1 MLDGGDSYHG
11 ESCLTV
17 KASGKVKTACFTRKT
32 NECFKFFC
40 SLPKQSKKYGDG
52 IPNVL
57 WKEVRN
63 VFDIL
68 VTLFYLSSEF
78 AQSMLLLNFA

>member
-1 MLDGGDSYHG
+1 MLDGDDSYHG

-32 NECFKFFC
+32 NECFKVFC
-40 SLPKQSKKYGDG
+40 SLPKQSKKYGDDK
-52 IPNVL
+52 PNVL

-63 VFDIL
+63 VFDSL
-68 VTLFYLSSEF
+68 GTFFYLSSEF
-78 AQSMLLLNFA
+78 AQSILLLNFA

>member
-1 MLDGGDSYHG
+1 MLDGDDSYHG

-32 NECFKFFC
+32 NECFKVFC
-40 SLPKQSKKYGDG
+40 SLPKQSKIYGDDK
-52 IPNVL
+52 PNVL

-63 VFDIL
+63 VFDSL
-68 VTLFYLSSEF
+68 GTFFYLSSEF
-78 AQSMLLLNFA
+78 AQPILLLNFA

>member
-32 NECFKFFC
+32 NEYFKVFC
-40 SLPKQSKKYGDG
+40 SLPKQSKKYGDDK
-52 IPNVL
+52 PNVL

-63 VFDIL
+63 VFDSL
-68 VTLFYLSSEF
+68 GTFFYLSSEF
-78 AQSMLLLNFA
+78 AQSILLLNFA

>member
-11 ESCLTV
+11 ESCLNV
-17 KASGKVKTACFTRKT
+17 KASGKVKTACFARKT
-32 NECFKFFC
+32 NECFKVFC
-40 SLPKQSKKYGDG
+40 SLPKQSKKYGDD

-68 VTLFYLSSEF
+68 GTLFYLSSEF

>member
-1 MLDGGDSYHG
+1 MLDGGDSYHE

-32 NECFKFFC
+32 NECFKVFR
-40 SLPKQSKKYGDG
+40 SLPKQSKTYGDD

-63 VFDIL
+63 FCDIL
-68 VTLFYLSSEF
+68 GTLFYLSSEF
-78 AQSMLLLNFA
+78 AQSILLLNFA

>member
-32 NECFKFFC
+32 NECFKVFC
-40 SLPKQSKKYGDG
+40 SLPKQSKKYGDDK
-52 IPNVL
+52 PNVL

-63 VFDIL
+63 VLDSLGTF
-68 VTLFYLSSEF
+68 FYLSSEF
-78 AQSMLLLNFA
+78 AQSILLLNFA

>member
-1 MLDGGDSYHG
+1 MLDGDDSYHG

-32 NECFKFFC
+32 NECFKVFC
-40 SLPKQSKKYGDG
+40 SLPKQSKKYGDDK
-52 IPNVL
+52 PNVL

-63 VFDIL
+63 VLDSLGTF
-68 VTLFYLSSEF
+68 FYLSSEF
-78 AQSMLLLNFA
+78 AQSILLLNFA